1 MAKSPASP
9 STPTVKPLAASPV
22 KSKSP
27 ALKKPA
33 EAIQPPIPVASSA
46 PLTKPVPKVAK
57 VAEVAPKAAKAV
69 KKRVDNVAKV
79 AKEEPAKPGET
90 KEKVKKT
97 KLVRDSF
104 TMPEAEYAVLSDVKK
119 ACLKAGIAVKKSEL
133 LRVGVALIRQLDTAK
148 LKEELDRLPV
158 LKAGRPKKSKSA

>member
-22 KSKSP
+22 KGKSP

-46 PLTKPVPKVAK
+46 PLTKPVADVTEVAPNDVKAEKKRAGKVAK
-57 VAEVAPKAAKAV
+57 
-69 KKRVDNVAKV
+69 DAKV
-79 AKEEPAKPGET
+79 AKDDAPQPAET
-90 KEKVKKT
+90 KEKTKKT

-104 TMPEAEYAVLSDVKK
+104 TMPEAEYAVLGDVKK

-133 LRVGVALIRQLDTAK
+133 LRVGVALIQQLDTAK
-148 LKEELDRLPV
+148 LKAELDRLPV
-158 LKAGRPKKSKSA
+158 LKAGRPKKSKNA

>member
-9 STPTVKPLAASPV
+9 SSPTVKPLAASPV

-33 EAIQPPIPVASSA
+33 EAVQPPIPVASSA
-46 PLTKPVPKVAK
+46 PLTVPAPKK
-57 VAEVAPKAAKAV
+57 AEVAAKAV
-69 KKRVDNVAKV
+69 KAEKKRAGKGAENESAK
-79 AKEEPAKPGET
+79 AAEG
-90 KEKVKKT
+90 KEKTKKT

-104 TMPEAEYAVLSDVKK
+104 TMPEAEYAVLGDVKK

-133 LRVGVALIRQLDTAK
+133 LRVGVALIRQLDTAS
-148 LKEELDRLPV
+148 LREELDRLPV
-158 LKAGRPKKSKSA
+158 LKAGRPKKSKGA